1 MKRGLFIVILT
12 GILAGNSY
20 AETKKDV
27 PEKAITPYGVS
38 CSLCSEYG
46 YCKKEIK
53 YEEAVSALEK
63 YYKGKGMTAT
73 TTKKEGRFI
82 KADIYKGKDL
92 VDIVVL
98 DCKTGKIRSI
108 Y

>member
-1 MKRGLFIVILT
+1 MKRGLFIVVLT

-27 PEKAITPYGVS
+27 PEKGITSYGVS
-38 CSLCSEYG
+38 CPLCGEYG
-46 YCKKEIK
+46 YCKKEVT
-53 YEEAVSALEK
+53 YEEAVRALEK
-63 YYKGKGMTAT
+63 YYEGKGMTVTA
-73 TTKKEGRFI
+73 TKKEGRFI
-82 KADIYKGKDL
+82 EAEIYKGKDL
-92 VDIVVL
+92 VDNVII